1 MLSTVT
7 KGAFRHSRRLFH
19 SNFILESKKDPY
31 KVLGVSN
38 SASAGE
44 IKKAY
49 YKLAKEYHPDTNKDP
64 KSKERFIEI
73 QEAYDLLSDEQKRLR
88 YDQFG
93 HQDDTMGGM
102 GGQGGGFNPFA
113 QGGFSGFG
121 NGGFGSFEDLL
132 RGFESGGFSN
142 GFNQRQTSFGEDIL
156 TRVQIS
162 FMDACQ
168 GVKKSIQI
176 SPIVN
181 CQPCDGTGSTSK
193 KRNTCPQCKGTGQVF
208 SIN

>member
-1 MLSTVT
+1 MFTVAT
-7 KGAFRHSRRLFH
+7 RSAFRHSRRYFH
-19 SNFILESKKDPY
+19 SNFVLQSKKDPY

-73 QEAYDLLSDEQKRLR
+73 QEAYDLLSDEQKRLQ

-93 HQDDTMGGM
+93 HQDSNMGGM
-102 GGQGGGFNPFA
+102 GGQGGFNPFA

-121 NGGFGSFEDLL
+121 NSGFGSFEDLF
-132 RGFESGGFSN
+132 RGFGGFD
-142 GFNQRQTSFGEDIL
+142 RQASIGEDIL
-156 TRVQIS
+156 TRVQIT
-162 FMDACQ
+162 FMEACQ

-176 SPIVN
+176 TPIVT
-181 CQPCDGTGSTSK
+181 CKPCDGTGSTSK
-193 KRNTCPQCKGTGQVF
+193 KLNTCPQCKGTGQVL
-208 SIN
+208 NVN